1 MAFYTSGTRFISF
14 ATYDDVVMRDS
25 RLFES
30 NEILTEAVTDDLLE
44 IASQRILTTLKNTDW
59 WREYNFSRNTAL
71 KNDLRLIPVI
81 DPFNIDGLEQEFKDL
96 NVYLCLSE
104 YLLPRVADFGN
115 PESAEVEKIK
125 HYADRYTQ
133 MLQAIIED
141 GSWYDYSGDGTISTD
156 EKAPSRTNRVRTR

>member
-14 ATYDDVVMRDS
+14 AVYDDVVQRDS

-30 NEILTEAVTDDLLE
+30 NEILTENITDDLLAL
-44 IASQRILTTLKNTDW
+44 ASQRILTSLKNTDW
-59 WREYNFSRNTAL
+59 WREYNFRRNTSL
-71 KNDLRLIPVI
+71 QNDLRQVPAV

-115 PESAEVEKIK
+115 PESAEVQKIK
-125 HYADRYTQ
+125 HYKESYEDLLRAV
-133 MLQAIIED
+133 IED
-141 GSWYDYSGDGTISTD
+141 GSWYDYSGNGTISVD
-156 EKAPSRTNRVRTR
+156 EREPAKVNQVRTR